1 MLYKTYRQT
10 WNSSIS
16 SLLGIGTGTVLREM
30 ERFWRYLFED
40 VVFYLLLV
48 LRIVFRV
55 NLKYVFCV
63 FRKG

>member
-48 LRIVFRV
+48 LRIVFRG
-55 NLKYVFCV
+55 KFKICV
-63 FRKG
+63 LCF